1 MHTHIVVVVVVENTS
16 NPLYQLI
23 HK

>member
-1 MHTHIVVVVVVENTS
+1 MHTHIVVVVVENTS